1 MAGRSARALTAV
13 LALAIAAMCGSCDVE
28 TLLNQTASFGGDT
41 AGSRG
46 TTDLVFINKTP
57 FRAIFTFGT
66 YDDFDQNTEPELVTF
81 SPNDGSQDLEGGDV
95 STIRTVTCARVFS
108 IGGATMLR
116 LAEENLDPD
125 TLVDEAMVPGV
136 YFSGAELGDENEA
149 LPTEGVADPL
159 DLRLGVDFP
168 CNSLIVY
175 RLEVNSNGERPFR
188 VDFEVIP
195 SRDDR

>member
-1 MAGRSARALTAV
+1 MAIS
-13 LALAIAAMCGSCDVE
+13 ALAVGIACGSCDVD
-28 TLLNQTASFGGDT
+28 TLLNQTASFGSDT
-41 AGSRG
+41 AGTRG

-66 YDDFDQNTEPELVTF
+66 YDNFDQNTEPELVTF
-81 SPNDGSQDLEGGDV
+81 SPNDGSEDLEGGDV
-95 STIRTVTCARVFS
+95 STIRTVTCARIFS

-116 LAEENLDPD
+116 LAKENLAAD

-195 SRDDR
+195 SSDDR

>member
-1 MAGRSARALTAV
+1 MADGSARARTAV
-13 LALAIAAMCGSCDVE
+13 FALAIAAACGSCDVE
-28 TLLNQTASFGGDT
+28 TLLHQTASFGGAT

-46 TTDLVFINKTP
+46 TTDVVFINKTP

-66 YDDFDQNTEPELVTF
+66 YDDFDQNTEPQLVTF
-81 SPNDGSQDLEGGDV
+81 SPNDGSEDLEGGDV

-108 IGGATMLR
+108 IGGDTMLR
-116 LAEENLDPD
+116 LARENLAAD
-125 TLVDEAMVPGV
+125 TLVEEAMVPGV
-136 YFSGAELGDENEA
+136 YFSSAALGDENEA

-175 RLEVNSNGERPFR
+175 RLEVNSNGEPPFR

>member
-1 MAGRSARALTAV
+1 MADGSARARTAV
-13 LALAIAAMCGSCDVE
+13 FALAIAAACGSCDVE
-28 TLLNQTASFGGDT
+28 TLLHQTASFGGAT

-46 TTDLVFINKTP
+46 TTDVVFINKTP

-66 YDDFDQNTEPELVTF
+66 YDDFDQNTEPQLVTF
-81 SPNDGSQDLEGGDV
+81 SPSEGTEDLEGGDV
-95 STIRTVTCARVFS
+95 STIRSVTCARVFS

-116 LAEENLDPD
+116 LAEENLDLDPL
-125 TLVDEAMVPGV
+125 TSEALVPGV
-136 YFSGAELGDENEA
+136 SFSGAELGDENEA

-159 DLRLGVDFP
+159 DLLIGVDFP

-175 RLEVNSNGERPFR
+175 RLEVNSNGEPPFR